1 MSTNTIYLVIGIGI
15 DTSSGTYGPPI
26 CPTWPDCD
34 YVAESMPEPST
45 AYDKNGHILAKGKSD
60 YSAVGGRVFDTEHA
74 ARGWL
79 EYSDAGQRFK
89 RCFLN
94 VLVVRSAM

>member
-1 MSTNTIYLVIGIGI
+1 MSSKTIYLVIGMGV
-15 DTSSGTYGPPI
+15 DVSGGMNGPI

-34 YVAESMPEPST
+34 LPAGSVPEPSSEF
-45 AYDKNGHILAKGKSD
+45 DKKGHILAKGESD

-89 RCFLN
+89 RGFLN